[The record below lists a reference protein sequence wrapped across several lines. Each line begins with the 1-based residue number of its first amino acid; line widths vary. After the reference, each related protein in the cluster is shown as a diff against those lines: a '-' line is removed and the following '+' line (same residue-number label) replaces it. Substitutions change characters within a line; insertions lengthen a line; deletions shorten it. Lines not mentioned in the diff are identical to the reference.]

1 MTDEA
6 QTTEAEP
13 KMTEAEAKE
22 FRELAKVVGYSV
34 WKYNFH
40 LANPKATADE
50 LKSAWEAARE
60 SQGKAGRKA
69 VLALKKSGFNITK

>member
-1 MTDEA
+1 MTEEA

-22 FRELAKVVGYSV
+22 FRQIAKVVGYSV

-40 LANPKATADE
+40 LANPKATDDE
-50 LKSAWEAARE
+50 MKLAWEAARE
-60 SQGKAGRKA
+60 AQGKAGRKA
-69 VLALKKSGFNITK
+69 VLALKKSGFNVTK